1 MKITLP
7 DGKEKELNASE
18 SGYDVALSISP
29 SLAKK
34 AIAYSLN
41 GSVYD
46 LKRPIPEG
54 GEFKLILEGD
64 PESYSVLNH
73 STSHLMAHAIAHL
86 FKNARF
92 GFGPSIDEGFY
103 YDVDFETP
111 INDEDLKK
119 IEKEMHRIASQA
131 LPIVREEIDRDEARE
146 LFKDNPYKL
155 ELIDGIEGTISVYRQ
170 GDFVDLCAGPHLE
183 KTSQIKHFKLLSLA
197 GAYWRGNSKNKQL
210 TRIYGTSF
218 FKESE
223 LENHLKLLEERKK
236 RDHKR
241 IGKELGLFMISEYGP
256 GLPFWLPN
264 GYTLRRVLEDWW
276 LDVHRKNGYLIVETP
291 IMLSRTLWETSGHW
305 DHYHEDMYTLKVD
318 EEDFA
323 IKPMNC
329 PGAIL
334 CYKNDLHSYREL
346 PLRYAELGHVHR
358 HEASGA
364 LNGLFR
370 VRTFTQDDAHI
381 LLSEDQIAD
390 EVTRILKLY
399 DEIYSVF
406 HLDYAI
412 ELSTRPEE
420 NYIGDIEVWDQAEKA
435 LTKVCVDT
443 GHPFK
448 INPGDGA
455 FYGPKLDFKLKDS
468 MNRIWQC
475 GTIQLDMQLPG
486 RFDCSYIDSDGQKK
500 TPVMIHR
507 AIFGSLERFIAIL
520 TENFAGA
527 YPTWLS
533 PVQVSILPVSETHM
547 DYSLRLKATLEEHRI
562 RCSIDAPEEKLG
574 YRLRQAQMHKVP
586 YTLVIGDKEVEA
598 GTLTYRLYAHQEQI
612 TIGVEAFLR
621 MIEEEIETKALRK

>member
-7 DGKEKELNASE
+7 DGKEKELTASE

-73 STSHLMAHAIAHL
+73 STSHLMAQAIAHL

-612 TIGVEAFLR
+612 TVGVEAFLR

>member
-612 TIGVEAFLR
+612 TVGVEAFLR

>member
-1 MKITLP
+1 M
-7 DGKEKELNASE
+7 
-18 SGYDVALSISP
+18 
-29 SLAKK
+29 
-34 AIAYSLN
+34 
-41 GSVYD
+41 
-46 LKRPIPEG
+46 
-54 GEFKLILEGD
+54 
-64 PESYSVLNH
+64 
-73 STSHLMAHAIAHL
+73 
-86 FKNARF
+86 
-92 GFGPSIDEGFY
+92 
-103 YDVDFETP
+103 
-111 INDEDLKK
+111 
-119 IEKEMHRIASQA
+119 
-131 LPIVREEIDRDEARE
+131 
-146 LFKDNPYKL
+146 
-155 ELIDGIEGTISVYRQ
+155 
-170 GDFVDLCAGPHLE
+170 
-183 KTSQIKHFKLLSLA
+183 
-197 GAYWRGNSKNKQL
+197 
-210 TRIYGTSF
+210 
-218 FKESE
+218 
-223 LENHLKLLEERKK
+223 
-236 RDHKR
+236 
-241 IGKELGLFMISEYGP
+241 
-256 GLPFWLPN
+256 
-264 GYTLRRVLEDWW
+264 
-276 LDVHRKNGYLIVETP
+276 
-291 IMLSRTLWETSGHW
+291 
-305 DHYHEDMYTLKVD
+305 
-318 EEDFA
+318 
-323 IKPMNC
+323 
-329 PGAIL
+329 
-334 CYKNDLHSYREL
+334 
-346 PLRYAELGHVHR
+346 GHVHR

-612 TIGVEAFLR
+612 TVGVEAFLR

>member
-7 DGKEKELNASE
+7 DGKVKELNDSE

-41 GSVYD
+41 DRIFD
-46 LKRPIPEG
+46 LKRPIEEDG
-54 GEFKLILEGD
+54 DFKLILEGD

-73 STSHLMAHAIAHL
+73 STSHLMAQAISHL
-86 FKNARF
+86 FKNAKF
-92 GFGPSIDEGFY
+92 GFGPSIEEGFY

-131 LPIVREEIDRDEARE
+131 LPIVREEVGKEEAKA

-155 ELIDGIEGTISVYRQ
+155 ELIEGIEGAISIYRQ

-223 LENHLKLLEERKK
+223 LDEYLRLLEERKK
-236 RDHKR
+236 RDHKK

-346 PLRYAELGHVHR
+346 PLR
-358 HEASGA
+358 
-364 LNGLFR
+364 
-370 VRTFTQDDAHI
+370 
-381 LLSEDQIAD
+381 
-390 EVTRILKLY
+390 
-399 DEIYSVF
+399 
-406 HLDYAI
+406 
-412 ELSTRPEE
+412 
-420 NYIGDIEVWDQAEKA
+420 
-435 LTKVCVDT
+435 
-443 GHPFK
+443 
-448 INPGDGA
+448 
-455 FYGPKLDFKLKDS
+455 
-468 MNRIWQC
+468 
-475 GTIQLDMQLPG
+475 
-486 RFDCSYIDSDGQKK
+486 
-500 TPVMIHR
+500 
-507 AIFGSLERFIAIL
+507 
-520 TENFAGA
+520 
-527 YPTWLS
+527 
-533 PVQVSILPVSETHM
+533 
-547 DYSLRLKATLEEHRI
+547 
-562 RCSIDAPEEKLG
+562 
-574 YRLRQAQMHKVP
+574 
-586 YTLVIGDKEVEA
+586 
-598 GTLTYRLYAHQEQI
+598 
-612 TIGVEAFLR
+612 
-621 MIEEEIETKALRK
+621 